1 MYASVRFIDS
11 EKKQQNDLNVVRL
24 LWQRMVHVPLAVSIG
39 QLCYFAGKVFRRQ
52 IQTFYPFNTFVKQ
65 LITA

>member
-11 EKKQQNDLNVVRL
+11 EQKQQNDLDVFRL

-39 QLCYFAGKVFRRQ
+39 QLCYFAGKVSRRQ